1 MTVIISMPHE
11 MERKLQ
17 RKAQMER
24 VPLEQLIV
32 ELLRDALETETAFP
46 SPEEVVARIQ
56 AAPVNPGSLRL
67 ASGSLAEALRHAPE
81 DPDFD
86 LTTWNQSWTVVEAEM
101 QAITRA
107 NAAAEGHA

>member
-67 ASGSLAEALRHAPE
+67 ASGSLAEALRRAPE